1 MKGSDKKALG
11 KSILNTG
18 LSFAKGIAGG
28 LNPVVGAVIGAG
40 EGIVKGVQKEKDKN
54 LTSKVGGEGK
64 IDIAHLAGVGVFVLL
79 AAAFAF
85 GLITMEDLKELIKL
99 FLKTQ

>member
-18 LSFAKGIAGG
+18 LSFAKG
-28 LNPVVGAVIGAG
+28 GAVIGAG